1 MVNTFLS
8 EETEIISGVPQGLV
22 LGPLL
27 FLIMIQDIDEEI
39 KDSFLS
45 SFADD
50 THVMKGINCIADTFK
65 LQNDLNAAYK

>member
-8 EETEIISGVPQGLV
+8 EETEIISGVPQGSV
-22 LGPLL
+22 LDPLL
-27 FLIMIQDIDEEI
+27 FLIMIMI